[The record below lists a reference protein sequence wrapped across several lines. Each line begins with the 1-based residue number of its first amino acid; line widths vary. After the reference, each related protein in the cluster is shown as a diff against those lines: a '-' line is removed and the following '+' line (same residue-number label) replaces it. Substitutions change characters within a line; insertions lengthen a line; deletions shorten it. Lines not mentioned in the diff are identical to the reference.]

1 MSRRLV
7 ISSLCPLPSQLVYDK
22 WCKVLDTVPERE
34 SALVQ
39 ETEKQQMNEQLRLAF
54 AEKANALA
62 EYIQQRGTALADL
75 SVQAVGTMEVAYT
88 HLLSLS
94 PSPASPLSLLPPP
107 ALCYPFHSSHYLLS
121 NNWKLSPPSRP
132 RLWLSSRR
140 WRQPKRFTSRYRLLS
155 SLTTSMLPPPWR

>member
-1 MSRRLV
+1 MYLPLCPV
-7 ISSLCPLPSQLVYDK
+7 PSSLCPLPSQLVYDK

-88 HLLSLS
+88 HLL
-94 PSPASPLSLLPPP
+94 PL
-107 ALCYPFHSSHYLLS
+107 
-121 NNWKLSPPSRP
+121 
-132 RLWLSSRR
+132 
-140 WRQPKRFTSRYRLLS
+140 
-155 SLTTSMLPPPWR
+155 